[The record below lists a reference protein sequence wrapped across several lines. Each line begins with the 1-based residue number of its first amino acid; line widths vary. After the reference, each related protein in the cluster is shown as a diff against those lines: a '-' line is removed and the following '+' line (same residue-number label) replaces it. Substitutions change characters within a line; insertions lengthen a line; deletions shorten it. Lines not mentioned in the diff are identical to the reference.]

1 MKFDQEGNVTSFG
14 KCEEINLINVYM
26 LLALRLMILLSLALW
41 QSIGI
46 FSSFFF
52 F

>member
-26 LLALRLMILLSLALW
+26 LLWTLALRLMIVSYLW
-41 QSIGI
+41 HCDRA
-46 FSSFFF
+46 
-52 F
+52 